1 MTNRILLWV
10 EHKAR
15 LIDALA
21 KGEYEGTYADACLIA
36 SSVISGLASLLW
48 PGDDQIDR
56 RRFVQVWQK
65 CSLASPGINLISVP
79 ILIEHLEQDGKYAE
93 AESLRASNPSAFN
106 FGNSCRVL
114 TSADVD
120 LEEDS
125 IQALCPSLT
134 MKYIRVQSYA
144 NIFYRYVRSAYVHEY
159 RIADYAN
166 AYPMACSGSGIS
178 YVNLTVAPYRRI
190 HFEALWIINL
200 LKLIATK
207 FEAELLSPPINRPPK
222 WWFDEA

>member
-10 EHKAR
+10 EHKTR

-21 KGEYEGTYADACLIA
+21 KGNLEGTYADACLIA

-48 PGDDQIDR
+48 PGDKIDR
-56 RRFVQVWQK
+56 KRFVQVWQE
-65 CSLASPGINLISVP
+65 CSLTSPGTNLISVP
-79 ILIEHLEQDGKYAE
+79 ILIGHLEQDGNHAA
-93 AESLRASNPSAFN
+93 AESLRTSNPSAFN

-120 LEEDS
+120 LGEDS

-134 MKYIRVQSYA
+134 MKDIRDQSYA

-159 RIADYAN
+159 QIADYAD
-166 AYPMACSGSGIS
+166 AYPMARPSSGIS
-178 YVNLTVAPYRRI
+178 YVNLTVSPYRRI
-190 HFEALWIINL
+190 HFETLWIINL
-200 LKLIATK
+200 LKLIATT
-207 FEAELLSPPINRPPK
+207 FEAELLSPPIKRPPK
-222 WWFDEA
+222 WWLDEA